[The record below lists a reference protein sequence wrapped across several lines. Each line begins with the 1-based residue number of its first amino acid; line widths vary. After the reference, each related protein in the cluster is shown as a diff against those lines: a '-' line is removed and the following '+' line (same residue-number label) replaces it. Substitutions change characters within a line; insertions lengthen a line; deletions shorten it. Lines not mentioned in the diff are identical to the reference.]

1 MKARLLSMAALSLAA
16 CATAPALPPPASMS
30 AGAFIN
36 APADV
41 AELPT
46 DWWRLYD
53 DQALDALVTASL
65 AANAD
70 LRTAYARLAAA
81 RAGTAQARA
90 ARWPQTRIESSAGID
105 NPAGQPSASSVPATD
120 YDLAVAVSWELDL
133 FGRLRAAADAANAD
147 AEATAAT
154 LDGLR
159 VAVAA
164 DTVAAYIELCA
175 AREGAAAADA
185 VIAAQAELA
194 ANMRSQLAA
203 GELSQLEVAQA
214 ESLLAATRASR
225 PGFDAAAAIARYRL
239 GELRGLTPADPI
251 VASIDCSALP
261 RLPIAL
267 PIGDGQALLRRRPDI
282 REAERRLAAASARI
296 GVATAELYPVVNLG
310 GATGLLAG
318 GLVSTATP
326 LITWTFPNQSPAR
339 VRIAQAT
346 ANEQAALAAWDAVTL
361 RALREVESAL
371 LAMAAEA
378 QRRAALS
385 TAVGSAERT
394 LALAA
399 SRLRHGDASPLLR
412 IDAERVRADLT
423 RQRIDSSIALARQQL
438 SLFRA
443 LGGGWQ
449 LAPTPLAEA
458 R

>member
-1 MKARLLSMAALSLAA
+1 MKPWLLSMAALSLAA
-16 CATAPALPPPASMS
+16 CAAAPALPPPASIS

-36 APADV
+36 PPIEV
-41 AELPT
+41 AELPA

-53 DQALDALVTASL
+53 EPALDALVTASL

-81 RAGTAQARA
+81 RAGTAQART
-90 ARWPQTRIESSAGID
+90 ARLPQTRIESSVGID
-105 NPAGQPSASSVPATD
+105 NPSGQPSASNVPATD
-120 YDLAVAVSWELDL
+120 YDLAATVSWELDL
-133 FGRLRAAADAANAD
+133 FGRLRAAADAAQAD
-147 AEATAAT
+147 AEAAAAA

-185 VIAAQAELA
+185 VIAAQAELTA
-194 ANMRSQLAA
+194 TLRRQLEA
-203 GELSQLEVAQA
+203 GELSQLEITQA
-214 ESLLAATRASR
+214 ASLLAATRATR

-251 VASIDCSALP
+251 VAHFDCSALP
-261 RLPIAL
+261 RLPASL

-282 REAERRLAAASARI
+282 HEAERRLAAASSRI

-310 GATGLLAG
+310 GAIGLLAG

-339 VRIAQAT
+339 ARIAQAT
-346 ANEQAALAAWDAVTL
+346 ANEQAALAAWDSVTL

-378 QRRAALS
+378 QRSALLSRAIS
-385 TAVGSAERT
+385 SAERT

-399 SRLRHGDASPLLR
+399 SRVRHGDTSPLLR

-449 LAPTPLAEA
+449 QAPTPLAEA

>member
-1 MKARLLSMAALSLAA
+1 MKPGLLSIAALSLAA
-16 CATAPALPPPASMS
+16 CAAAPALPPPASMS

-36 APADV
+36 APTDV
-41 AELPT
+41 AELPA

-53 DQALDALVTASL
+53 DPALDALVTASL

-70 LRTAYARLAAA
+70 LRAAYARLAGA

-90 ARWPQTRIESSAGID
+90 ARLPQTRIESSATVD
-105 NPAGQPSASSVPATD
+105 YPSEQPSASSVPSTD
-120 YDLAVAVSWELDL
+120 YDIAATVSWELDL
-133 FGRLRAAADAANAD
+133 FGRLRAAADAAQAD
-147 AEATAAT
+147 AEATAAA

-164 DTVAAYIELCA
+164 DTVAAYVELCA
-175 AREGAAAADA
+175 AHESAAAADA
-185 VIAAQAELA
+185 VIAAQAELT
-194 ANMRSQLAA
+194 ANLRSQLTA

-239 GELRGLTPADPI
+239 GELRGLMPADPL
-251 VASIDCSALP
+251 VAGIDCATLP
-261 RLPIAL
+261 ELPAAL
-267 PIGDGQALLRRRPDI
+267 PIGDAQALLRRRPDI
-282 REAERRLAAASARI
+282 REAERRLAAASARL
-296 GVATAELYPVVNLG
+296 GVATAELYPVINLG
-310 GATGLLAG
+310 GAIGLLAG

-326 LITWTFPNQSPAR
+326 LISWTFPNQSPAR
-339 VRIAQAT
+339 ARIAQAT
-346 ANEQAALAAWDAVTL
+346 ANERAALAAWDAVTL

-378 QRRAALS
+378 QRKAAL
-385 TAVGSAERT
+385 TVAIGSAERT
-394 LALAA
+394 LLLAA
-399 SRLRHGDASPLLR
+399 SRVRHGDASPLLR
-412 IDAERVRADLT
+412 IEAERIRADLT
-423 RQRIDSSIALARQQL
+423 RQRIDSSIALARQHL

-449 LAPTPLAEA
+449 RAPAPLATA

>member
-1 MKARLLSMAALSLAA
+1 MKLWLLSMATLGLAA
-16 CATAPALPPPASMS
+16 CATAPALPPPASMP

-36 APADV
+36 APTDL
-41 AELPT
+41 AELPA

-53 DQALDALVTASL
+53 DPTLDALVTASL

-70 LRTAYARLAAA
+70 LRTGYARLAAA

-90 ARWPQTRIESSAGID
+90 ARWPQTRIDSSAGID
-105 NPAGQPSASSVPATD
+105 NPSGQPSASNVPATD
-120 YDLAVAVSWELDL
+120 YDLAATVSWELDL
-133 FGRLRAAADAANAD
+133 FGRLRAAADAAQAD
-147 AEATAAT
+147 AQATAAA

-164 DTVAAYIELCA
+164 DTVAAYVELCA
-175 AREGAAAADA
+175 ARESVAAADA
-185 VIAAQAELA
+185 VIAAQAELT
-194 ANMRSQLAA
+194 ANLRSQLAA

-214 ESLLAATRASR
+214 ESLLAATRATR

-239 GELRGLTPADPI
+239 GELHGLMPADPL
-251 VASIDCSALP
+251 VAAIDCRALP
-261 RLPIAL
+261 ELPAAL
-267 PIGDGQALLRRRPDI
+267 PIGDGQTLLRRRPDI
-282 REAERRLAAASARI
+282 REAERRMAAASARI
-296 GVATAELYPVVNLG
+296 GVAAAELYPVVNLG
-310 GATGLLAG
+310 GAIGLLAG

-339 VRIAQAT
+339 ARIAQAS

-378 QRRAALS
+378 QRKAMLS
-385 TAVGSAERT
+385 TAIGSAERT

-399 SRLRHGDASPLLR
+399 SRVRHGDASPLLR

-423 RQRIDSSIALARQQL
+423 RQSIDSSIALARQQL

-449 LAPTPLAEA
+449 QAPAPLAAA

>member
-1 MKARLLSMAALSLAA
+1 MKPWLLSMAVLSLAA
-16 CATAPALPPPASMS
+16 CATAPVPAPPASMS
-30 AGAFIN
+30 VGAFIH

-41 AELPT
+41 AELPA

-53 DQALDALVTASL
+53 DPALDALVTASL

-70 LRTAYARLAAA
+70 LRVAYARLAAA

-90 ARWPQTRIESSAGID
+90 ARLPQTRIESSATVD
-105 NPAGQPSASSVPATD
+105 YPSEQPSASSVPSTD
-120 YDLAVAVSWELDL
+120 YDLAATVSWELDL
-133 FGRLRAAADAANAD
+133 FGRLRAATDAAQAD
-147 AEATAAT
+147 AEASAAA

-164 DTVAAYIELCA
+164 DTVAAYIDLCA
-175 AREGAAAADA
+175 AREAAAAADA
-185 VIAAQAELA
+185 VIAAQAELT
-194 ANMRSQLAA
+194 ANLRSQLAA

-214 ESLLAATRASR
+214 ESLLSATSAAR

-251 VASIDCSALP
+251 IAGIDCPALP
-261 RLPIAL
+261 RLPASV

-310 GATGLLAG
+310 GAIGLLAG

-339 VRIAQAT
+339 ARIAQAT

-378 QRRAALS
+378 QRKTMLS
-385 TAVGSAERT
+385 TAISSAERT
-394 LALAA
+394 LVLAA
-399 SRLRHGDASPLLR
+399 SRVRHGDASPLLR

-449 LAPTPLAEA
+449 QAPTPATAA